1 MAIDLINVR
10 GISVSHNS
18 ICNVYIYCVFYN
30 DLIGNAELFFI
41 YEYSVNKK
49 HRFSWAKK
57 WLKYTGFIW
66 TSDIRDF
73 TKLKLL
79 IKTYVVS
86 ENIVMS
92 L

>member
-49 HRFSWAKK
+49 HRFS
-57 WLKYTGFIW
+57 
-66 TSDIRDF
+66 
-73 TKLKLL
+73 
-79 IKTYVVS
+79 
-86 ENIVMS
+86 
-92 L
+92 